1 MEENKSNK
9 FPILTLISGLLTILN
24 IGTFVYF
31 LFAAFGGVGNFKVA
45 LIIAI
50 IVVVVSL
57 VFAIIAKKEN
67 KISVLIPIL
76 TFNVLIA
83 LVSPITMIIGGIGNS
98 ITERRN
104 ERQQIVDEEA
114 TIDYCKSII
123 KDRRI
128 SLTSE
133 KQAEEHF
140 SYYDYDEKI
149 VNKFISLEF
158 QYSNPL
164 DSDNYNI
171 DFFTV
176 NGYSARFTSDY
187 RNLKIHAEE
196 GFLLGSCEK
205 DRYYSL
211 SDTDANEFKQMIA
224 DEIDKQREACSLKEQ
239 EIKSE
244 LTIKNVINRLNSE
257 ENVVIRIHS
266 SSDYHIKDVED
277 KNKIVFTFIN
287 QIDESTITF
296 LEDENKYL
304 TYGFE
309 YEGKTIPCGFYFLPN
324 GNYLI
329 LYERY
334 KSPYEE
340 DYIAYNCFKLLQEDG
355 EQLMELATSLEE

>member
-9 FPILTLISGLLTILN
+9 FPKLTLISGLLTILN

-50 IVVVVSL
+50 IVLVVSL
-57 VFAIIAKKEN
+57 VFAIVAKKEK
-67 KISVLIPIL
+67 KISVLIPII

-83 LVSPITMIIGGIGNS
+83 LVSPITMIIGSFGNS
-98 ITERRN
+98 IREKRE
-104 ERQQIVDEEA
+104 ERQQRVDEEA

-123 KDRRI
+123 KGRRI
-128 SLTSE
+128 SLISE

-171 DFFTV
+171 GFFTV
-176 NGYSARFTSDY
+176 NGYSVRFTSDY
-187 RNLKIHAEE
+187 RKLQIHAEE
-196 GFLLGSCEK
+196 GHCEK

-257 ENVVIRIHS
+257 EKVVIRIYS
-266 SSDYHIKDVED
+266 SSDYRIKDVED

-287 QIDESTITF
+287 QIDESRITF
-296 LEDENKYL
+296 LEDEYKQL

-329 LYERY
+329 LNERY
-334 KSPYEE
+334 KNPYGE
-340 DYIAYNCFKLLQEDG
+340 DCIAYNCFKLLQEDG
-355 EQLMELATSLEE
+355 EQLMELVTSLEE